1 MSKKTE
7 HEHYIE
13 SYPKYRVD
21 INNPANGYGGSNVFK
36 QYAWTDQDEK
46 ACIAYDEN
54 GKLKFHADKDIE
66 IIAGALK
73 PAGGV
78 DILIHSCK
86 GNIEIHADENGE
98 LRLSGKNISIRAD
111 KSMLIDGGDKITM
124 EANDIEFKG
133 NTIRGN
139 EIYGNMAPLRFLS
152 GVYKGLKVGADAV
165 LAAQGKVVSKFK

>member
-21 INNPANGYGGSNVFK
+21 INNPANGYGGSDVVTH
-36 QYAWTDQDEK
+36 YAWTDDDAK
-46 ACIAYDEN
+46 ASISYDEN
-54 GKLKFHADKDIE
+54 GKLKMLADKDIE
-66 IIAGALK
+66 IVAGSLK

-98 LRLSGKNISIRAD
+98 IRITGKNISIRAD
-111 KSMLIDGGDKITM
+111 KSMLIDGGDKIAM

-152 GVYKGLKVGADAV
+152 SVYKGLKVGADKIA
-165 LAAQGKVVSKFK
+165 AAQAKVRSRF